1 MPPRPV
7 RGPGPWTEFPDAVGA
22 LAPSTHADEDGAAA
36 TPLPAYAA
44 VAAETPTSAVPATN
58 TPAAM
63 IRVALFRSFAFPH
76 SAGRGLCAFRII
88 PVRPFVKRGCG

>member
-1 MPPRPV
+1 VPPRPV
-7 RGPGPWTEFPDAVGA
+7 REPGPWAEFPDVVGA

-44 VAAETPTSAVPATN
+44 VAVQAPTSTVPATN

-63 IRVALFRSFAFPH
+63 TRAALFPSFAFPH
-76 SAGRGLCAFRII
+76 SAGRGLCAFRTI
-88 PVRPFVKRGCG
+88 PERPFAKREYG